1 MNGVA
6 VLHKTVLT
14 KLGGGPNLDH
24 RLKFADPCFKALLD
38 STDVHVLVT
47 CSQWPVMT

>member
-6 VLHKTVLT
+6 VLNKTLLT
-14 KLGGGPNLDH
+14 KLGGGSNLDH
-24 RLKFADPCFKALLD
+24 GLEFADLCFKALLD
-38 STDVHVLVT
+38 STEVHVLVT